1 MTTATRDDSGAAPT
15 RVTDLRG
22 RSAATADPILV
33 DPTGRRARR
42 LRLGGRLLAAVFSI
56 WLCALVLAGLGGFP
70 VDLRLPGGV
79 RAGQAPPNV
88 GSAPDPHSSHVTV
101 SPPRVSAERRA
112 QADSVLRHARTPVP
126 STNRSDASRR
136 PVAGTPDARTRQ
148 VAKHGPS
155 SVTST
160 HGSRRAAPP
169 AGGEPGETLVPVSS
183 STSPTDSSN
192 ANVSGPGHQSGST
205 GSSDASASAPGHQ
218 SDPGGSSSTPGAGTL
233 TTSSTGPGAP
243 GSASDHAVQRTTGS
257 GTSSG

>member
-22 RSAATADPILV
+22 RSPATADPILV

-70 VDLRLPGGV
+70 VDLPLPGGV

-112 QADSVLRHARTPVP
+112 QADSGLRHARTPVP

-148 VAKHGPS
+148 VAKH
-155 SVTST
+155 
-160 HGSRRAAPP
+160 
-169 AGGEPGETLVPVSS
+169 
-183 STSPTDSSN
+183 
-192 ANVSGPGHQSGST
+192 
-205 GSSDASASAPGHQ
+205 DASASAPGHQ
-218 SDPGGSSSTPGAGTL
+218 SDPGRSSSTPGAGIP

-243 GSASDHAVQRTTGS
+243 GSASDHAV
-257 GTSSG
+257 